1 MDRIVLLGTKGG
13 PSLSKGSRNPS
24 SSLLQ
29 MGGGTFVID
38 CGIGVARALVE
49 ADVALNEINAIF
61 ITHLHSDHLL
71 ELGPLIY
78 TAWTSGLKN
87 ELTVY
92 GPPGIEDY
100 WTGFMHSMQF
110 DHHIRTQDDK
120 RQPLPELVN
129 IVTYGEG
136 SVAQQRHLAVTSL
149 RVDHPPV
156 EHCYALRFDM
166 GNASVV
172 FSADTCYFPA
182 LAEFAMHTDVLVHEA
197 MLGAGIDA
205 LVERI
210 KGAPGLRSHLTASH
224 TLIEDVG
231 RIATAANAGQLII
244 NHLVPGDNTEFT
256 DADWQEAIKDT
267 WSGAFTVASD
277 GLVIPIAP
285 HQNKGA
291 YS

>member
-38 CGIGVARALVE
+38 CGIGVSRALVE
-49 ADVALNEINAIF
+49 ADIALHEINAIF

-78 TAWTSGLKN
+78 TAWTSGLTDD
-87 ELTVY
+87 LTIY
-92 GPPGIEDY
+92 GPDGIEGY
-100 WTGFMHSMQF
+100 WAGFMQAMEF
-110 DHHIRTQDDK
+110 DHHIRTRDDK
-120 RQPLPELVN
+120 RQPLSEMIKV
-129 IVTYGEG
+129 VTYGEG
-136 SVAQQRHLAVTSL
+136 TVAQHCDLSITSL

-156 EHCYALRFDM
+156 EHCYALRFDI

-182 LAEFAMHTDVLVHEA
+182 LAEFAKNTDVLVHEA

-205 LVERI
+205 LVDRI
-210 KGAPGLRSHLTASH
+210 KGAPGLRAHLTASH
-224 TLIEDVG
+224 TLVEDVG
-231 RIATAANAGQLII
+231 RIASRANAGQLVI

-256 DADWQEAIKDT
+256 DADWQEAIGGT
-267 WSGAFTVASD
+267 WSGELIVGSD
-277 GLVIPIAP
+277 GLVIPITP
-285 HQNKGA
+285 H
-291 YS
+291 